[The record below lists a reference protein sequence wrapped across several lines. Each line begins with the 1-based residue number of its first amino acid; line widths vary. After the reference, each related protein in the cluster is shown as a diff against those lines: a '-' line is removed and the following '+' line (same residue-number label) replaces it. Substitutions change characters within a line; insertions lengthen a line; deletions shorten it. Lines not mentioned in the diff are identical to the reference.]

1 MHTSR
6 RKNAFSALSFV
17 LISLLYVAAVF
28 LTFKPRSS
36 GLEYGLL
43 VALAFTLLAGFA
55 VFAVGYASVV
65 AFGGVLSLKLVEFTS
80 RLNGSKHAIEVEQG
94 TGKAR
99 HGSMNDFSLIYVPA
113 MVFLIALALFL
124 NIHYL
129 NSTFSVSFHSF
140 PSPTLQE
147 LLGALDILI
156 KPTSIG
162 SLRYSIDIIPTM
174 VGVVA
179 VAGVVPSMVY
189 PYLRKFKVT
198 SFNGAPFHKDILFG
212 LAGSLFGVTI
222 LLSMGDVIY
231 GVLTGV
237 QPHYYSYVLPALV
250 GFSLHLFLGIYL
262 GKGRAEKL
270 VERNLGAEN
279 RRRVFRGRIVVQQNK

>member
-1 MHTSR
+1 MQTSKL
-6 RKNAFSALSFV
+6 RKAFSAFSFV
-17 LISLLYVAAVF
+17 LISLLYITAVF
-28 LTFKPRSS
+28 LTFRPRSS

-43 VALAFTLLAGFA
+43 VALAFTFLAGFA
-55 VFAVGYASVV
+55 AFAVGYVSVV

-80 RLNGSKHAIEVEQG
+80 RLNGSKHAIEVEED
-94 TGKAR
+94 AR
-99 HGSMNDFSLIYVPA
+99 EARRGSMNDFSAIYVPA
-113 MVFLIALALFL
+113 LVFLIALALFL

-129 NSTFSVSFHSF
+129 NSTFSVSFQSF
-140 PSPTLQE
+140 PSPTLQN
-147 LLGALDILI
+147 LLSALDIFI

-174 VGVVA
+174 VGVVG

-198 SFNGAPFHKDILFG
+198 SFNGAPFHKDILLG
-212 LAGSLFGVTI
+212 VAGSLFGVTI
-222 LLSMGDVIY
+222 VLSMGDLIY

-237 QPHYYSYVLPALV
+237 QPHYYSYVLPALL

-262 GKGRAEKL
+262 GRGRAEKL
-270 VERNLGAEN
+270 VERNLGGEN
-279 RRRVFRGRIVVQQNK
+279 RRRVFLGKIVVQQNK